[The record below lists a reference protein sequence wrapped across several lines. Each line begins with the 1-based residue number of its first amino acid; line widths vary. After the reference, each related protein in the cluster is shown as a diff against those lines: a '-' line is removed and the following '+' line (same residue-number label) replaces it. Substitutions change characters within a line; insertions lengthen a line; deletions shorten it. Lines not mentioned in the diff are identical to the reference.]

1 MNPSGFPAADP
12 QSAPDLSQYQ
22 RTEAGFY
29 PYQVALTAN
38 QALTDQSVIIDADSD
53 FLVLGLA
60 GTQTGAYRVNFK
72 SGNGRYVAQSQLRNA
87 NIVGTGQFP
96 VALPKPVLVPARGR
110 LGIDI
115 TDLSG
120 AGNTIELVFIGIRL
134 YRNVTA

>member
-1 MNPSGFPAADP
+1 MNPSGFPATDP
-12 QSAPDLSQYQ
+12 QSAPDLAQYQ

-29 PYQVALTAN
+29 PYSVTLSAN

-53 FLVLGLA
+53 FLVLGLV
-60 GTQTGAYRVNFK
+60 GTQTGNYRVNFK
-72 SGNGRYVAQSQLRNA
+72 SQNGRYVAQSQLRNA

-96 VALPKPVLVPARGR
+96 VALPKPVIVAARGR

-120 AGNTIELVFIGIRL
+120 GSNTIELVFVGIRL
-134 YRNVTA
+134 YRNAIS